1 MKSEIALFSGTD
13 TTISNPKVDVKVNK
27 QYDENGNIIRYDSS
41 YTYIYTYPDGRSEY
55 LNMDSVYDQFKPYFF
70 DRGFDMMQRPFNDF
84 FELDSN
90 MNHQFFDED
99 YFMKQFEQEMFRFD
113 DLMHEM
119 DSLRNLFLKEMYPNI
134 EIEKKPVN
142 IKSNDPI
149 EI

>member
-1 MKSEIALFSGTD
+1 
-13 TTISNPKVDVKVNK
+13 
-27 QYDENGNIIRYDSS
+27 
-41 YTYIYTYPDGRSEY
+41 
-55 LNMDSVYDQFKPYFF
+55 MDSIYNQFKPYFV

-90 MNHQFFDED
+90 MHNQFFDED
-99 YFMKQFEQEMFRFD
+99 FFMKQFEQEMFRFD

-119 DSLRNLFLKEMYPNI
+119 DSLRNLYLKEMYPGI

-142 IKSNDPI
+142 TKTDEII